1 MSAPEIIR
9 EWIDKAE
16 EDAAVA
22 EREGR
27 VRKQPAPGAVCYHA
41 QQCVEKYLKAL
52 LQEQAKP
59 IPKSHDLPVLFEQC
73 TLEHFAAL
81 IDREGLVSLSRYAT
95 RFRYPGEA
103 ANLSDAKQALLLMRR
118 YRAILR
124 GMLGIK

>member
-1 MSAPEIIR
+1 MNAPEIIR

-41 QQCVEKYLKAL
+41 Q
-52 LQEQAKP
+52 
-59 IPKSHDLPVLFEQC
+59 QC